1 MLSDAPTLHVHDLT
15 VPLGGRSVVRH
26 VALDVRPGEFV
37 TVLGGNGSG
46 KSTLVRAATGLLPHT
61 SGEVRLFGTPV
72 ADFRDWHRIGY
83 VPQRPSAAS
92 GVPAT
97 VREIVTAGRLSRR
110 RLLRPLRHADKA
122 AVQAALTSVDLADR
136 AGESV
141 AELSGGQQQRVLIA
155 RALATEP
162 DLLVLDEPTA
172 GVDLE
177 HQQLLARVLAAHAA
191 RGVAIVLVAHELGPL
206 ARLVDR
212 VVVLRDG
219 RVTFDGTPDAEAAAF
234 AHSHD
239 QHHPLDPNSSGARA
253 GVLGPGWQA
262 GERR

>member
-1 MLSDAPTLHVHDLT
+1 MAQPALHVHDLA
-15 VPLGGRSVVRH
+15 VVLAGRPVVRR
-26 VALDVRPGEFV
+26 VDLDVRHGEFV

-46 KSTLVRAATGLLPHT
+46 KSTLVRAATGLVPTT
-61 SGEVRLFGTPV
+61 SGGVELFGAPLG
-72 ADFRDWHRIGY
+72 DFRDWHRIGY

-97 VREIVTAGRLSRR
+97 VREVVSAGRLSRR
-110 RLLRPLRHADKA
+110 RLLRRLARADRT
-122 AVQAALTSVDLADR
+122 AVDAALAAVDLADR
-136 AGESV
+136 AGDSV

-172 GVDLE
+172 GVDLA
-177 HQQLLARVLAAHAA
+177 HQRLLTDVLAAHSV

-212 VVVLRDG
+212 VVVMRDG
-219 RVTFDGTPDAEAAAF
+219 RVIFDGTPDAEAAAF
-234 AHSHD
+234 AHTHD
-239 QHHPLDPNSSGARA
+239 HHHPLDPHVTGLTGAD
-253 GVLGPGWQA
+253 VLGTGWQA
-262 GERR
+262 GGTR